1 MAVSGEAGGG
11 AALAGGSAATAGGG
25 AALLPVTVTG
35 PAADWADVTALRKAG
50 VELAD
55 DRQAVVLI
63 LFDGR
68 VPPERG
74 DLELVHAVSAAT
86 GRCAVGLDLDI
97 DRGRTTAA
105 PSGAASPTSA
115 SPAARPSSDAPAA
128 RPSADVPDPRP
139 SADVF
144 AAIDPWRGAVHPDVP
159 VGPLDAGMAR
169 TLRLL
174 ADGPANPMTPTPGQR
189 RRALLATQLGA
200 DRTGRIRARDAE
212 LARRR
217 ADVPHGVAD
226 AIEKL
231 AEELSGPPAVT
242 GPGQVDAAARRAAR
256 ELAAALDLPVV
267 PANPAAPEPPR
278 PGHLTDAGLGLL
290 TLGAAVGAGRLLAE
304 PLTLVGLPGAV
315 VDGAPI
321 VAGTAL
327 AAAMAVAAGRR
338 RKARQRAAW
347 IAAHLAKV
355 RRSWE
360 RGARDALRGAAA
372 PPADGW
378 RARHL
383 ADALKRETGG

>member
-55 DRQAVVLI
+55 DRHAVVLI

-115 SPAARPSSDAPAA
+115 SPAA

-267 PANPAAPEPPR
+267 PANPAVPEPPR

>member
-97 DRGRTTAA
+97 GRGRTTAA

-115 SPAARPSSDAPAA
+115 SPAARPSSDA
-128 RPSADVPDPRP
+128 PDPRP

>member
-97 DRGRTTAA
+97 GRGRTTAA

-115 SPAARPSSDAPAA
+115 SPAARPSSDA
-128 RPSADVPDPRP
+128 PDPRP

-290 TLGAAVGAGRLLAE
+290 TLGA
-304 PLTLVGLPGAV
+304 LPGAV

>member
-50 VELAD
+50 VELAA
-55 DRQAVVLI
+55 DRHAVVLI
-63 LFDGR
+63 RCDGR

-97 DRGRTTAA
+97 GRGRTTAP

-144 AAIDPWRGAVHPDVP
+144 AAIDPWRGAVHPDEP

-256 ELAAALDLPVV
+256 GLAAALNLPVV

-278 PGHLTDAGLGLL
+278 SGHLTDAGLGLL
-290 TLGAAVGAGRLLAE
+290 TLGAAVGAGRLLSE

>member
-55 DRQAVVLI
+55 DRHAVVLI

-97 DRGRTTAA
+97 GRGRTTAP

-128 RPSADVPDPRP
+128 RP

-256 ELAAALDLPVV
+256 GLAAALDLPVV

-290 TLGAAVGAGRLLAE
+290 TLGAAVGAGRLLSE

-321 VAGTAL
+321 VAGAAL

-360 RGARDALRGAAA
+360 RGARDALRCAAA

>member
-55 DRQAVVLI
+55 DRHAVVLI

-115 SPAARPSSDAPAA
+115 SPAA

-256 ELAAALDLPVV
+256 GLAAALDLPVV

>member
-55 DRQAVVLI
+55 DRHAVVLI

-97 DRGRTTAA
+97 GRGRTTAA

-128 RPSADVPDPRP
+128 RP

>member
-55 DRQAVVLI
+55 DRHAVVLI

-97 DRGRTTAA
+97 GRGRTTAA

-115 SPAARPSSDAPAA
+115 SPAA
-128 RPSADVPDPRP
+128 RP

-256 ELAAALDLPVV
+256 GLAAALDLPVV

>member
-11 AALAGGSAATAGGG
+11 AALAGGSAATAGEG

-55 DRQAVVLI
+55 DRHAVVLI

-115 SPAARPSSDAPAA
+115 SPAA

>member
-55 DRQAVVLI
+55 DRHAVVLI

-115 SPAARPSSDAPAA
+115 SPAA

-256 ELAAALDLPVV
+256 GLAAALDLPVV

-290 TLGAAVGAGRLLAE
+290 TVGAAVGAGRLLAE

>member
-55 DRQAVVLI
+55 DRHAVVLI

-86 GRCAVGLDLDI
+86 GRCAVGLDLDLGG
-97 DRGRTTAA
+97 GRTTTA

-128 RPSADVPDPRP
+128 RP

-256 ELAAALDLPVV
+256 GLAAALDLPVV

-321 VAGTAL
+321 VAGAAL

-372 PPADGW
+372 PPAAGW

>member
-55 DRQAVVLI
+55 DRHAVVLI

-97 DRGRTTAA
+97 GRGRTTAP

-115 SPAARPSSDAPAA
+115 SPAARPSSDA
-128 RPSADVPDPRP
+128 PDPRP

-256 ELAAALDLPVV
+256 GLAAALDLPVV

>member
-55 DRQAVVLI
+55 DRHAVVLI

-97 DRGRTTAA
+97 GRGRTTAA

-115 SPAARPSSDAPAA
+115 SPAA

>member
-97 DRGRTTAA
+97 GRGRTTAA

-115 SPAARPSSDAPAA
+115 SPAARPSSDA
-128 RPSADVPDPRP
+128 PDPRP

-256 ELAAALDLPVV
+256 GLAAALDLPVV

>member
-55 DRQAVVLI
+55 DRHAVVLI

-115 SPAARPSSDAPAA
+115 SPAARPSSDA
-128 RPSADVPDPRP
+128 PDPRP

-256 ELAAALDLPVV
+256 GLAAALDLPVV

>member
-55 DRQAVVLI
+55 DRHAVVLI

-115 SPAARPSSDAPAA
+115 SPAARPSSDA
-128 RPSADVPDPRP
+128 PDPRP

>member
-55 DRQAVVLI
+55 DRHAVVLI

-97 DRGRTTAA
+97 GRGRTTAA

-115 SPAARPSSDAPAA
+115 SPAA

-256 ELAAALDLPVV
+256 GLAAALHLPVV